1 MAVQILYAKETGK
14 ELAFGNLDDT
24 LNMTDYLRDI
34 IDEMFVD
41 KEYSEDDEEISYRV
55 VEYKN
60 IGKLVEVSRAA
71 EEEILEKLKDVRGNE
86 KRTELVLKLND
97 LSLLNQVIFKALLQ
111 DCEDSAKVVA
121 LL

>member
-24 LNMTDYLRDI
+24 LNMTDYLREI
-34 IDEMFVD
+34 IDEMFVE

>member
-24 LNMTDYLRDI
+24 INMTDYLREVI
-34 IDEMFVD
+34 EKMFVE
-41 KEYSEDDEEISYRV
+41 KEYTEDDEGITYKV

-60 IGKLVEVSRAA
+60 IGKLVEVSRAS
-71 EEEILEKLKDVRGNE
+71 EEEILGELKDVRGNE
-86 KRTELVLKLND
+86 KRTELVLKMKD
-97 LSLLNQVIFKALLQ
+97 LSLLNHVIFKALLQ